1 VSVEAHLAQQLFG
14 LSPSFRFSLFGHHET
29 NAHTVPHPHRPARF
43 PHRMA
48 GMSLPAP
55 VRFRGV
61 CVRVA
66 SANRG
71 SHHGR
76 VWANSHTSATHTP
89 AAVPTAALFFTQAR
103 PLSCS
108 GVRATNLA
116 TRATL
121 KSGGEGRYVRP
132 GEDKS
137 PLADE
142 DIYFDPADLEDEV
155 EVNGMDDFDDDDD
168 DDDENDWFFVPEGAM
183 SAMINDSAVD
193 LFNIDDEDDDDSDS
207 DFGFAKGFVET
218 EAEQFGGGFGDDG
231 YSKKNKSNR
240 PRRRRDVDD
249 DTKKDSSD
257 GMKPGRGENG
267 EREELT
273 PKQIAADKKK
283 DEDTVRA
290 FPTHHIPPT
299 DCPYETDIYFYN
311 VRRGC

>member
-1 VSVEAHLAQQLFG
+1 
-14 LSPSFRFSLFGHHET
+14 
-29 NAHTVPHPHRPARF
+29 
-43 PHRMA
+43 
-48 GMSLPAP
+48 
-55 VRFRGV
+55 
-61 CVRVA
+61 
-66 SANRG
+66 
-71 SHHGR
+71 
-76 VWANSHTSATHTP
+76 
-89 AAVPTAALFFTQAR
+89 
-103 PLSCS
+103 
-108 GVRATNLA
+108 
-116 TRATL
+116 
-121 KSGGEGRYVRP
+121 
-132 GEDKS
+132 
-137 PLADE
+137 LADE

-299 DCPYETDIYFYN
+299 DCPYQTDIYFYN